1 MPIVR
6 TNELILTT
14 ILFWIVIIL
23 ELIQIFHKKKDETTS
38 IIKESFWELRIS
50 IKDDLSNN
58 LSTIIEKIWE
68 LRNSINDTLGN
79 KFAEIFKENRENWER
94 QSESINKAIDSLNN
108 SIKEKMEQ
116 IKITLDSM
124 TEKVDSKLQ
133 NIQKDNNEQLEK
145 MRLVVDEKLQKT
157 LNDRLWESFKQV
169 SERLELVH
177 KWLWEMQNLATGV
190 WDLKKVLSNVKT
202 RWNLWE
208 IQLEQIL
215 EQFLSPEQYDKNV
228 KTKIDSKD
236 LVEFAIKLP
245 WKEDWKHV
253 YIPVDAKFPLERYHQ
268 LVDAYDTWDQDQIK
282 ICTKALETAII
293 KSAKDIR
300 DKYIDVPNTTD
311 FWIMFLPIEW
321 LYAEVVRS
329 PELLETVQKD
339 LKIMVAW
346 PTTLVAML
354 NSLQMW
360 FKTLAIEKRS
370 SEVWNVLW
378 DVKTEFEKFWE
389 VLAKAQKKI
398 KEADQEI
405 DNLVTT
411 RTNKMNQKLKNI
423 TKFESLE

>member
-1 MPIVR
+1 MPITR
-6 TNELILTT
+6 TNELILTV
-14 ILFWIVIIL
+14 IFFWIVIIL
-23 ELIQIFHKKKDETTS
+23 QLIQIFSKKKD
-38 IIKESFWELRIS
+38 IIKEWFWELRLS

-68 LRNSINDTLGN
+68 LRNSITDTLWN
-79 KFAEIFKENRENWER
+79 KFSEIFKENRENSEK
-94 QSESINKAIDSLNN
+94 QNESINKAIDSLNN
-108 SIKEKMEQ
+108 SIKEKMDQ
-116 IKITLDSM
+116 IKLTIDSM

-133 NIQKDNNEQLEK
+133 TIQKDNTEQLEK
-145 MRLVVDEKLQKT
+145 MRQTVDEKLQNT
-157 LNDRLWESFKQV
+157 LEKRLWESFKLV
-169 SERLELVH
+169 SERLEEVH
-177 KWLWEMQNLATGV
+177 KWLWEMQNLATWV

-228 KTKIDSKD
+228 KTKPDSRD

-245 WKEDWKHV
+245 WKEDGKIV
-253 YIPVDAKFPLERYHQ
+253 YIPVDAKFPLEKYHC
-268 LVDAYDTWDQDQIK
+268 LVDAYEIWDPDWIK
-282 ICTKALETAII
+282 LSMKELETSI
-293 KSAKDIR
+293 KNSAKDIR
-300 DKYIDVPNTTD
+300 NKYISVPNTTD

-329 PELLETVQKD
+329 PELLEYVQKD

-360 FKTLAIEKRS
+360 FRTLAIEKRS

-378 DVKTEFEKFWE
+378 DVKTEFEKFWA
-389 VLAKAQKKI
+389 VLEKAQKKI
-398 KEADQEI
+398 KEADQEL

-411 RTNKMNQKLKNI
+411 RTNKMNQKLNNI
-423 TKFESLE
+423 SKFELPK

>member
-1 MPIVR
+1 MQMQI
-6 TNELILTT
+6 TWTAELILTI
-14 ILFWIVIIL
+14 ILLVCVIIL
-23 ELIQIFHKKKDETTS
+23 QLIPIIFKKKDDMSLVIKELWEFKSS
-38 IIKESFWELRIS
+38 IIDIVNVKFS
-50 IKDDLSNN
+50 DL
-58 LSTIIEKIWE
+58 L
-68 LRNSINDTLGN
+68 
-79 KFAEIFKENRENWER
+79 KENRENENYLR
-94 QSESINKAIDSLNN
+94 DAITKTLDSLNN
-108 SIKEKMEQ
+108 SINDKMEKVTKT
-116 IKITLDSM
+116 IESM

-133 NIQKDNNEQLEK
+133 TIQKDNNEQLEK

-157 LNDRLWESFKQV
+157 LNERLWESFKQV

-177 KWLWEMQNLATGV
+177 KWLWEMQNLATWV

-228 KTKIDSKD
+228 KTKPDSKD

-245 WKEDWKHV
+245 WKEEWKPV

-268 LVDAYDTWDQDQIK
+268 LVDAYDSWDQDAIRS
-282 ICTKALETAII
+282 CTKELELAIK

-300 DKYIDVPNTTD
+300 DKYISVPDTTD

-329 PELLETVQKD
+329 PELLESVQKW

-360 FKTLAIEKRS
+360 FRTLAIEKRS

-378 DVKTEFEKFWE
+378 EVKTEFWKFGE

-405 DNLVTT
+405 DTLVTT
-411 RTNKMNQKLKNI
+411 RTNKMNQKLSNI

>member
-1 MPIVR
+1 MAC
-6 TNELILTT
+6 
-14 ILFWIVIIL
+14 VIIL
-23 ELIQIFHKKKDETTS
+23 QLIPIIFKRKDDMSSVIKELWEFKSS
-38 IIKESFWELRIS
+38 IIDIVNVKFT
-50 IKDDLSNN
+50 DL
-58 LSTIIEKIWE
+58 L
-68 LRNSINDTLGN
+68 
-79 KFAEIFKENRENWER
+79 KENRENENYLR
-94 QSESINKAIDSLNN
+94 DAITKTLDSLNN
-108 SIKEKMEQ
+108 SINDKMEKVTKT
-116 IKITLDSM
+116 IESM

-133 NIQKDNNEQLEK
+133 TIQKDNNEQLEK

-157 LNDRLWESFKQV
+157 LNERLWESFKQV

-177 KWLWEMQNLATGV
+177 KWLWEMQNLATWV

-228 KTKIDSKD
+228 KTKPDSKD

-245 WKEDWKHV
+245 WKEEWKPV

-268 LVDAYDTWDQDQIK
+268 LVDAYDSWDQDAIRS
-282 ICTKALETAII
+282 CTKELELAIK

-300 DKYIDVPNTTD
+300 DKYISVPDTTD

-329 PELLETVQKD
+329 PELLESVQKWM
-339 LKIMVAW
+339 KIMVAW

-360 FKTLAIEKRS
+360 FRTLAIEKRS

-378 DVKTEFEKFWE
+378 EVKTEFWKFGE

-405 DNLVTT
+405 DTLVTT
-411 RTNKMNQKLKNI
+411 RTNKMNQKLSNI

>member
-1 MPIVR
+1 MLEMKWDISKELTEVKGEIN
-6 TNELILTT
+6 NELTREVGKLK
-14 ILFWIVIIL
+14 L
-23 ELIQIFHKKKDETTS
+23 EM
-38 IIKESFWELRIS
+38 
-50 IKDDLSNN
+50 
-58 LSTIIEKIWE
+58 IEKIGE
-68 LRNSINDTLGN
+68 
-79 KFAEIFKENRENWER
+79 KFEKLFEVNTKNWET
-94 QSESINKAIDSLNN
+94 LNQ
-108 SIKEKMEQ
+108 SIKE
-116 IKITLDSM
+116 TLTELKWSIEWKLDKVTETLNNM
-124 TEKVDSKLQ
+124 TEKVDTKLQ
-133 NIQKDNNEQLEK
+133 NIQRDNTEQLEK
-145 MRLVVDEKLQKT
+145 MRQVVDEKLQKT
-157 LNDRLWESFKQV
+157 LNERLWESFKQV

-177 KWLWEMQNLATGV
+177 KWLWEMQNLATWV

-228 KTKIDSKD
+228 KTKPESND

-245 WKEDWKHV
+245 GKEENKCV

-268 LVDAYDTWDQDQIK
+268 LMDSYDIWDPDGIK
-282 ICTKALETAII
+282 IASSELEKAIK

-300 DKYIDVPNTTD
+300 DKYISVPHTTD

-329 PELLETVQKD
+329 PELLEYVQKE

-360 FKTLAIEKRS
+360 FRTLAIEKRS
-370 SEVWNVLW
+370 SEVWDTLW
-378 DVKTEFEKFWE
+378 KVKTEFEKFWA
-389 VLAKAQKKI
+389 VLEKAQKKI
-398 KEADQEI
+398 READQEI

-411 RTNKMNQKLKNI
+411 RTNKMKLSLKNV
-423 TKFESLE
+423 TEFDNSEE

>member
-1 MPIVR
+1 MQI
-6 TNELILTT
+6 TWTGELILIT
-14 ILFWIVIIL
+14 ILLACVIIL
-23 ELIQIFHKKKDETTS
+23 QLIPIIFRKRDDMTPVIKELWEFKSS
-38 IIKESFWELRIS
+38 IIDIV
-50 IKDDLSNN
+50 NV
-58 LSTIIEKIWE
+58 
-68 LRNSINDTLGN
+68 
-79 KFAEIFKENRENWER
+79 KFADLLKENRENEKFLR
-94 QSESINKAIDSLNN
+94 EAITKTLDSLNN
-108 SIKEKMEQ
+108 SINDKMEKVTKT
-116 IKITLDSM
+116 IESM

-133 NIQKDNNEQLEK
+133 TIQKDNNEQLEK

-157 LNDRLWESFKQV
+157 LNERLWESFKQV

-177 KWLWEMQNLATGV
+177 KWLWEMQNLATWV

-228 KTKIDSKD
+228 KTKPDSKD

-245 WKEDWKHV
+245 WKEEWKPV

-268 LVDAYDTWDQDQIK
+268 LVDAYDSWDQDAIRS
-282 ICTKALETAII
+282 CTKELELAIK

-300 DKYIDVPNTTD
+300 DKYISVPDTTD

-329 PELLETVQKD
+329 PELLESVQKW

-360 FKTLAIEKRS
+360 FRTLAIEKRS

-378 DVKTEFEKFWE
+378 EVKTEFWKFGE

-405 DNLVTT
+405 DTLVTT
-411 RTNKMNQKLKNI
+411 RTNKMNQKLSNI
-423 TKFESLE
+423 TKFESLEW

>member
-1 MPIVR
+1 MQI
-6 TNELILTT
+6 TWTGELILIT
-14 ILFWIVIIL
+14 ILLACVIIL
-23 ELIQIFHKKKDETTS
+23 QLIPIIFRKKDDITPVIKELWEFKSS
-38 IIKESFWELRIS
+38 IIDIVNVKFV
-50 IKDDLSNN
+50 DL
-58 LSTIIEKIWE
+58 L
-68 LRNSINDTLGN
+68 
-79 KFAEIFKENRENWER
+79 KENRENEKFLR
-94 QSESINKAIDSLNN
+94 EAITKTLDSLNN
-108 SIKEKMEQ
+108 SINDKMEKVTKT
-116 IKITLDSM
+116 IESM

-133 NIQKDNNEQLEK
+133 TIQKDNNEQLEK

-157 LNDRLWESFKQV
+157 LNERLWESFKQV

-177 KWLWEMQNLATGV
+177 KWLWEMQNLATWV

-202 RWNLWE
+202 RGNLWE

-228 KTKIDSKD
+228 KTKPESKD

-245 WKEDWKHV
+245 WKEDWKPV

-268 LVDAYDTWDQDQIK
+268 LVDAYDLWDQDAIK
-282 ICTKALETAII
+282 SCTKELEIAIK

-300 DKYIDVPNTTD
+300 DKYISVPYTTD

-329 PELLETVQKD
+329 PELLEDVQKW

-378 DVKTEFEKFWE
+378 EVKTEFWKFGE

-398 KEADQEI
+398 KEADEEI
-405 DNLVTT
+405 NTLVTT
-411 RTNKMNQKLKNI
+411 RTNKMNQKLSNI
-423 TKFESLE
+423 TKFESLDG

>member
-1 MPIVR
+1 MSPVIK
-6 TNELILTT
+6 ELWE
-14 ILFWIVIIL
+14 F
-23 ELIQIFHKKKDETTS
+23 KSS
-38 IIKESFWELRIS
+38 IIDIVNVKFT
-50 IKDDLSNN
+50 DL
-58 LSTIIEKIWE
+58 L
-68 LRNSINDTLGN
+68 
-79 KFAEIFKENRENWER
+79 KENRENENYLR
-94 QSESINKAIDSLNN
+94 DAITKTLDSLNN
-108 SIKEKMEQ
+108 SINDKMEKVTKT
-116 IKITLDSM
+116 IESM

-133 NIQKDNNEQLEK
+133 TIQKDNNEQLEK

-157 LNDRLWESFKQV
+157 LNERLWESFKQV

-177 KWLWEMQNLATGV
+177 KWLWEMQNLATWV

-228 KTKIDSKD
+228 KTKPDSKD

-245 WKEDWKHV
+245 WKEEWKPV

-268 LVDAYDTWDQDQIK
+268 LVDAYDSWDQDAIRT
-282 ICTKALETAII
+282 CTKELELAIK

-300 DKYIDVPNTTD
+300 DKYISVPDTTD

-329 PELLETVQKD
+329 PELLESVQKWM
-339 LKIMVAW
+339 KIMVAW

-360 FKTLAIEKRS
+360 FRTLAIEKRS

-378 DVKTEFEKFWE
+378 EVKTEFWKFGE

-405 DNLVTT
+405 DTLVTT
-411 RTNKMNQKLKNI
+411 RTNKMNQKLSNI

>member
-1 MPIVR
+1 MQMQI
-6 TNELILTT
+6 TWTGELILIT
-14 ILFWIVIIL
+14 ILLACIIIL
-23 ELIQIFHKKKDETTS
+23 QLIPIIFKKKDEISPVIKELGEFKSS
-38 IIKESFWELRIS
+38 IIDIVNVKFS
-50 IKDDLSNN
+50 DL
-58 LSTIIEKIWE
+58 L
-68 LRNSINDTLGN
+68 
-79 KFAEIFKENRENWER
+79 KENRENEKFLR
-94 QSESINKAIDSLNN
+94 EAITKTLDSLNN
-108 SIKEKMEQ
+108 SINEKMEKVTKT
-116 IKITLDSM
+116 IESM

-133 NIQKDNNEQLEK
+133 SIQKDNNEQLEK

-157 LNDRLWESFKQV
+157 LNERLWESFKQV

-177 KWLWEMQNLATGV
+177 KWLWEMQNLATWVG
-190 WDLKKVLSNVKT
+190 DLKKVLSNVKT

-228 KTKIDSKD
+228 KTKPESKD

-245 WKEDWKHV
+245 WKEDWKPV

-268 LVDAYDTWDQDQIK
+268 LVDAYDLWDQDAIK
-282 ICTKALETAII
+282 SCTKELEIAIK

-300 DKYIDVPNTTD
+300 DKYISVPHTTD

-329 PELLETVQKD
+329 PELLEDVQKW

-378 DVKTEFEKFWE
+378 EVKTEFWKFGE

-398 KEADQEI
+398 KEADEEI
-405 DNLVTT
+405 NTLVTT
-411 RTNKMNQKLKNI
+411 RTNKMNQKLSNI
-423 TKFESLE
+423 TKFESLDG

>member
-1 MPIVR
+1 MQITW
-6 TNELILTT
+6 TNELILTV
-14 ILFWIVIIL
+14 ILLWLIIVL
-23 ELIQIFHKKKDETTS
+23 QIVSIFFKKKDDIS
-38 IIKESFWELRIS
+38 PVIKELWEFKGDILNEMT
-50 IKDDLSNN
+50 KQLWDLKTS
-58 LSTIIEKIWE
+58 IIEKIWDKFSE
-68 LRNSINDTLGN
+68 LL
-79 KFAEIFKENRENWER
+79 KENRENSEKLN
-94 QSESINKAIDSLNN
+94 ESISKTLEWLNKD
-108 SIKEKMEQ
+108 IKEKMEQ
-116 IKITLDSM
+116 VTKTIESM

-145 MRLVVDEKLQKT
+145 MRQVVDEKLQKT
-157 LNDRLWESFKQV
+157 LNDRLGESFKQV

-177 KWLWEMQNLATGV
+177 KGLWEMQNLATGV

-228 KTKIDSKD
+228 KTKPESND

-245 WKEDWKHV
+245 WKEDGKTV

-268 LVDAYDTWDQDQIK
+268 LVDSYESWDPDALKIAASELERAIK
-282 ICTKALETAII
+282 

-300 DKYIDVPNTTD
+300 DKYISVPHTTD

-329 PELLETVQKD
+329 PDLLEYIQKD

-360 FKTLAIEKRS
+360 FRTLAIEKRS

-423 TKFESLE
+423 TKFDALK

>member
-1 MPIVR
+1 MQI
-6 TNELILTT
+6 TWTAELILTT
-14 ILFWIVIIL
+14 ILLACVIIL
-23 ELIQIFHKKKDETTS
+23 QLIPIIFKKKDDMSPVIKELWEFKSS
-38 IIKESFWELRIS
+38 IIDIVNVKFT
-50 IKDDLSNN
+50 DL
-58 LSTIIEKIWE
+58 L
-68 LRNSINDTLGN
+68 
-79 KFAEIFKENRENWER
+79 KENRENENYLR
-94 QSESINKAIDSLNN
+94 DAITKTLDSLNN
-108 SIKEKMEQ
+108 SINDKMEKVTKT
-116 IKITLDSM
+116 IESM

-133 NIQKDNNEQLEK
+133 TIQKDNNEQLEK

-157 LNDRLWESFKQV
+157 LNERLWESFKQV

-177 KWLWEMQNLATGV
+177 KWLWEMQNLATWV

-228 KTKIDSKD
+228 KTKPDSKD

-245 WKEDWKHV
+245 WKEEWKPV

-268 LVDAYDTWDQDQIK
+268 LVDAYDSWDQDAIRS
-282 ICTKALETAII
+282 CTKELELAIK

-300 DKYIDVPNTTD
+300 DKYISVPDTTD

-329 PELLETVQKD
+329 PELLESVQKWM
-339 LKIMVAW
+339 KIMVAW

-360 FKTLAIEKRS
+360 FRTLAIEKRS

-378 DVKTEFEKFWE
+378 EVKTEFWKFGE

-405 DNLVTT
+405 DTLVTT
-411 RTNKMNQKLKNI
+411 RTNKMNQKLSNI

>member
-1 MPIVR
+1 MQIQI
-6 TNELILTT
+6 TWTGELILIT
-14 ILFWIVIIL
+14 ILLVCIIIL
-23 ELIQIFHKKKDETTS
+23 QLIPIVFKKKDDISPVIKELWEFKSS
-38 IIKESFWELRIS
+38 IIDIVNVKFT
-50 IKDDLSNN
+50 DL
-58 LSTIIEKIWE
+58 L
-68 LRNSINDTLGN
+68 
-79 KFAEIFKENRENWER
+79 KENRENEKFLR
-94 QSESINKAIDSLNN
+94 EAITKTLDSLNN
-108 SIKEKMEQ
+108 SINEKMEKVTKT
-116 IKITLDSM
+116 IESM

-133 NIQKDNNEQLEK
+133 TIQKDNNEQLEK

-157 LNDRLWESFKQV
+157 LNERLWESFKQV

-177 KWLWEMQNLATGV
+177 KWLWEMQNLATWVG
-190 WDLKKVLSNVKT
+190 DLKKVLSNVKT

-228 KTKIDSKD
+228 KTKPESKD

-245 WKEDWKHV
+245 WKEDWKPV

-268 LVDAYDTWDQDQIK
+268 LVDAYDLWDQDAIK
-282 ICTKALETAII
+282 SCTKELEIAIK

-300 DKYIDVPNTTD
+300 DKYISVPHTTD

-329 PELLETVQKD
+329 PELLEEIQKW

-360 FKTLAIEKRS
+360 FRTLAIEKRS
-370 SEVWNVLW
+370 SEVRNVLW
-378 DVKTEFEKFWE
+378 EVKTEFWKFGE

-405 DNLVTT
+405 DTLVTT
-411 RTNKMNQKLKNI
+411 RTNKMNQKLSNI